1 MTVPSLS
8 NPASAPTEAED
19 SPVED
24 VYIFPLSF
32 AQQRLWF
39 FQQMYPESAAYNMPL
54 ATWLRG
60 QLHVEHLDDALNE
73 VIRRHEVLRTSID
86 LFDGQPAQLISP
98 SLSVS
103 MPVLDLSD
111 LPIAEQEAEAR
122 RLAEEEIGRA
132 FDLRSGPLLRV
143 KLLRLSAEEH
153 VLVLVLH
160 HIICDGWSI
169 NVIFHELSTL
179 YAAYTAGE
187 SSPLPELPV
196 QYADY
201 AVWQREWLAGNVLDE
216 QLDYWRGQL
225 EGAPTLFELPTD
237 RPRPQVRS
245 LKGLF
250 VSFVFPSGLSSKL
263 RQLCQREGV
272 TLFMLLLGAFQ
283 LLLSRYSG
291 QTDVVVGTPI
301 AGRNRQEVEGLIGFF
316 VNTLILRT
324 DLSGEPSF
332 RELLRRVREICLG
345 AYAHPELPLEKL
357 VEELQPERSLSHS
370 PLFQVMFALQNTP
383 DSEVQQMPG
392 LEVSPVEP
400 EVTTAAFDLTLNIEE
415 VAENIYGRL
424 RYNTDLFDAETIRRM
439 VEHYL
444 LVLEA
449 AVDNLDQS
457 ILEVPLLT
465 RTERRRIL
473 YEWNETKRAFPL
485 DTFVHELFEREAARA
500 PERIALVFD
509 GQQLS
514 YTELNQKA
522 NRLAH
527 HLRRLGIG
535 ADRPVAICLRR
546 SAEMVV
552 GILGVFKAGGAYA
565 PLDPSAPSERLNFML
580 AETEASVLLTQQSFV
595 HLFPAKQ
602 GRVVLSLDADWT
614 TVEESGGG
622 DDNPARTLSPANLAY
637 VLYTSGSTGKPKGV
651 LVSHRNLA
659 NSILGQLASL
669 REPVEMTLL
678 LMSYF
683 FDGSL
688 FSIFCTLCQ
697 GGTLVIPR
705 EGQQADP
712 SAVARL
718 IVEKSIPHIF
728 TVPSF
733 YSLLLEQATPEQLQ
747 SVRVVH
753 VGGEACSPQ
762 LVNKHRRL
770 LPQAIFFNEYGP
782 TETTIWCTQYLCPSL
797 ANKTSVPIGRPTS
810 NAEVYLLDERLQ
822 PVPVGVPGQIY
833 VGGEGV
839 ARGYLKH
846 PDLTAEMF
854 IPHPFSDEPGQ
865 RLYRTGDLARFE
877 SDGNI
882 VFLERIDQ
890 QVKLR
895 GYRIELGEIEAELN
909 EHEAVRH
916 AVLVVREDAPGDRR
930 LVAYLVAD
938 PERRPTTQELRDH
951 LKSSLPDYMIP
962 AAFVMLDA
970 LPLTRNGKLDRQA
983 FPSPDGMRSGLAK
996 DYVAP
1001 RTKLEHLLVEVWQE
1015 ILGIE
1020 RVGLRDNFFE
1030 LGGDSLR
1037 AALLINRLKERLGDF
1052 VYVVALFEAP
1062 TVAALSAYLTEHYS
1076 EAVARALGVEEA
1088 EANTTGGERTELSR
1102 VVNASALAQV
1112 KELIG
1117 AASFPSTSITKNPP
1131 AIFIL
1136 SPPRSG
1142 STLLRVMLAGHPAL
1156 FAPPELE
1163 LLSFDT
1169 LTERRAALTGK
1180 YSFWLEGTIR
1190 AVMEIKGCEME
1201 EARRIIEECEARNL
1215 SVPQFYR
1222 LMQEWIGER
1231 RLVDKTPSY
1240 ALDKEVLRRAEAC
1253 FDDALYIHLLRHP
1266 FGMIRSFEEA
1276 KLEQVFFRYKHP
1288 FSRRELAELIW
1299 LVSQQ
1304 NIGEFLTEVPAR
1316 RQYQLRFEELV
1327 SRPVET
1333 LEGLC
1338 DFLGLKFQAE
1348 MAEPYRWKEQRMTD
1362 GIHPLSQM
1370 LGDVKFHQHT
1380 HVNAAVAERWKE
1392 QAANDPLS
1400 ETTWDVAEDLG
1411 YRREKTEA
1419 MQANAADESA
1429 SHARLPPAR
1438 TTTRSMLAA
1447 IQPQGSLSPF
1457 FCVHPVGGGI
1467 FCYRDLA
1474 RHLGDEQPFYGL
1486 QARDLVEAQEPHA
1499 NVETMAADYVAALRS
1514 VQPAGPYRLGG
1525 WSLGGVVAFEMAQ
1538 QLQRQGESVELLA
1551 LIDSVPPQVSDENLP
1566 RPQHEGETRGRNSE
1580 TKLSHQ
1586 QDIVTVLDELC
1597 RTGTA
1602 EQLKDAFAEAKRD
1615 GFLPPEIGLKDFP
1628 RWLNGCRVRIQ
1639 AVRDYQPSPF
1649 AGRIVLF
1656 KTSAPEHHK
1665 ERTADDENFDP
1676 ALGWSELA
1684 AEGLEVHPVAGEH
1697 QKVVLEPHVSV
1708 LATLLKHYLT
1718 QSDARATGDVK

>member
-1 MTVPSLS
+1 MNVPPHS
-8 NPASAPTEAED
+8 NPVSGSTEAEE
-19 SPVED
+19 SLVED
-24 VYIFPLSF
+24 VYLFPLSF

-60 QLHVEHLDDALNE
+60 RLHVEHLDAALNE
-73 VIRRHEVLRTSID
+73 IIRRHEVLRTGID
-86 LFDGQPAQLISP
+86 LIDGEPAQLISP
-98 SLSVS
+98 SLTVS
-103 MPVLDLSD
+103 MPVLDLSE
-111 LPIAEQEAEAR
+111 LPSAEREAEAR
-122 RLAEEEIGRA
+122 RLAAEEIGRA
-132 FDLRSGPLLRV
+132 FDLSSAPLLRV

-169 NVIFHELSTL
+169 NVLFHELSTL

-187 SSPLPELPV
+187 SSPLAELPV

-201 AVWQREWLAGNVLDE
+201 AVWQREWLQGEVLDE

-225 EGAPTLFELPTD
+225 DGAPAVCALPTD

-245 LKGLF
+245 LKGSF
-250 VSFVFPSGLSSKL
+250 VSFDFPPGLASKL

-272 TLFMLLLGAFQ
+272 TLFMLLLAAFQ

-291 QTDVVVGTPI
+291 QRDVVVGTPI
-301 AGRNRQEVEGLIGFF
+301 AGRNRQELEGLIGFF

-324 DLSGEPSF
+324 DLSGAPSF
-332 RELLRRVREICLG
+332 RELLCRVREVCLG
-345 AYAHPELPLEKL
+345 AYAHAELPLEKL

-383 DSEVQQMPG
+383 DNEVQQMSG

-415 VAENIYGRL
+415 VEENIYGRL
-424 RYNTDLFDAETIRRM
+424 RYNTDLFDAETIRRIAG
-439 VEHYL
+439 HYV
-444 LVLEA
+444 LVLKA
-449 AVDNLDQS
+449 AADNLEQS
-457 ILEVPLLT
+457 IMEVPLLT
-465 RTERRRIL
+465 STERRRIL
-473 YEWNETKRAFPL
+473 YQWNETKRAFPR
-485 DTFVHELFEREAARA
+485 DTYVHELFEREAARA

-509 GQQLS
+509 QQQLS
-514 YTELNQKA
+514 YGELNRQA

-535 ADRPVAICLRR
+535 ADRPVAICLKR
-546 SAEMVV
+546 STEMIV
-552 GILGVFKAGGAYA
+552 GILGVLKAGGAYA

-580 AETEASVLLTQQSFV
+580 ADTDASVILTQQSLV
-595 HLFPAKQ
+595 NLFPAQQ
-602 GRVVLSLDADWT
+602 GRRVLALDADWPAI
-614 TVEESGGG
+614 EASGES
-622 DDNPARTLSPANLAY
+622 DDNPARIISHDNLAY

-659 NSILGQLASL
+659 NSILAQLASL
-669 REPVEMTLL
+669 QEPIESTPL

-688 FSIFCTLCQ
+688 FNIFCPLSQ
-697 GGTLVIPR
+697 GGTLVLLR
-705 EGQQADP
+705 EGEQADP
-712 SAVARL
+712 SAVMRL
-718 IVEKSIPHIF
+718 IVERSIPHIF

-733 YSLLLEQATPEQLQ
+733 YALLLEQATRQQLQ

-753 VGGEACSPQ
+753 VGGETCSPQ
-762 LVNKHRRL
+762 LVNRHREL
-770 LPQAIFFNEYGP
+770 LPQALLLNEYGP
-782 TETTIWCTQYLCPSL
+782 TETTIWCTQYPC
-797 ANKTSVPIGRPTS
+797 AAHTNKTFVPIGRPTL
-810 NAEVYLLDERLQ
+810 NAEVYLLDERLE
-822 PVPVGVPGQIY
+822 PVPVGVPGELY

-839 ARGYLKH
+839 ARGYLEH
-846 PDLTAEMF
+846 SDLTAEKF
-854 IPHPFSDEPGQ
+854 IPHPFSAEPGQ

-877 SDGNI
+877 PDGNI

-895 GYRIELGEIEAELN
+895 GYRIELGEIEAELG

-916 AVLVVREDAPGDRR
+916 AVLVVREETPGDHR
-930 LVAYLVAD
+930 LVAYLVTD
-938 PERRPTTQELRDH
+938 PERRPTTEELRDY
-951 LKSSLPDYMIP
+951 LKSRLPEYMIP
-962 AAFVMLDA
+962 TAFVMLDA
-970 LPLTRNGKLDRQA
+970 LPLTPNGKLDRQA
-983 FPSPDGMRSGLAK
+983 LPPPDDMRWGLSEE
-996 DYVAP
+996 YVAP
-1001 RTKLEHLLVEVWQE
+1001 RTKLERALAGVWQE
-1015 ILGIE
+1015 ILGVE
-1020 RVGLRDNFFE
+1020 RVGLHDNFFD

-1037 AALLINRLKERLGDF
+1037 AALLINRLTEWLGDF

-1076 EAVARALGVEEA
+1076 AAIARVLGVEA
-1088 EANTTGGERTELSR
+1088 VGETKTRGEGVSDELACA
-1102 VVNASALAQV
+1102 VNASALAQV
-1112 KELIG
+1112 RELIG
-1117 AASFPSTSITKNPP
+1117 AASFTSTPAKKNPP

-1142 STLLRVMLAGHPAL
+1142 STLLRVMLAGHPTL

-1169 LTERRAALTGK
+1169 LAERRAALTGK

-1201 EARRIIEECEARNL
+1201 EARRLIEEYEAQGM

-1240 ALDKEVLRRAEAC
+1240 ALDREVLRRAENC
-1253 FDDALYIHLLRHP
+1253 FEDALYIHLLRHP

-1276 KLEQVFFRYKHP
+1276 KLEQVFFRYEHS

-1304 NIGEFLTEVPAR
+1304 NIREFLSEVPAR

-1333 LEGLC
+1333 LESLC
-1338 DFLGLKFQAE
+1338 DFLGLEFHAE
-1348 MAEPYRWKEQRMTD
+1348 MAEPYRQKEQKMTD

-1380 HVNAAVAERWKE
+1380 RVDAGVAERWKG
-1392 QAANDPLS
+1392 QAVNDPLS
-1400 ETTWDVAEDLG
+1400 EMTQALAEELG
-1411 YRREKTEA
+1411 YQSEKTEA
-1419 MQANAADESA
+1419 VQASAADASA
-1429 SHARLPPAR
+1429 SHPAAVSHAR
-1438 TTTRSMLAA
+1438 TNTNSSLVR
-1447 IQPQGSLSPF
+1447 IQPQGARPPF
-1457 FCVHPVGGGI
+1457 FCVHPVGGGV

-1474 RHLGDEQPFYGL
+1474 RRLGHEQPFYGL
-1486 QARDLVEAQEPHA
+1486 QARDLNATQEPHSDVKA
-1499 NVETMAADYVAALRS
+1499 MAADYVEAIRS
-1514 VQPAGPYRLGG
+1514 VQHAGPYRLGG

-1538 QLQRQGESVELLA
+1538 QLLRQGESVSIVA
-1551 LIDSVPPQVSDENLP
+1551 LIDSVTPQVMNRNLA
-1566 RPQHEGETRGRNSE
+1566 
-1580 TKLSHQ
+1580 HQ
-1586 QDIVTVLDELC
+1586 QDIVAVLDELC
-1597 RTGTA
+1597 RTGTD
-1602 EQLKDAFAEAKRD
+1602 EQIKDAFAEAKRD
-1615 GFLPPEIGLKDFP
+1615 GFLPPEIGFKDFP
-1628 RWLNGCRVRIQ
+1628 RWLHGCRVRIE
-1639 AVRDYQPSPF
+1639 AVRNYQPTPLAS
-1649 AGRIVLF
+1649 RLVLF
-1656 KTSAPEHHK
+1656 TTSAPEHHK
-1665 ERTADDENFDP
+1665 EHATADENLDLT
-1676 ALGWSELA
+1676 LGWSRLA
-1684 AEGLEVHPVAGEH
+1684 TGGLEVHTVNGEH
-1697 QKVVLEPHVSV
+1697 QMVVLEPHVSS
-1708 LATLLKHYLT
+1708 LASLLKDYLI
-1718 QSDARATGDVK
+1718 A

>member
-1 MTVPSLS
+1 MTVPPLS
-8 NPASAPTEAED
+8 NPPSAHAGAED
-19 SPVED
+19 SLTED
-24 VYIFPLSF
+24 VYVFPLSF

-54 ATWLRG
+54 TTSLRG
-60 QLHVEHLDDALNE
+60 QLHVKHLEDALNE
-73 VIRRHEVLRTSID
+73 IIRRHEVLRTGID
-86 LFDGQPAQLISP
+86 LVEGEPAQLIAP

-103 MPVLDLSD
+103 LPVLDLSE
-111 LPIAEQEAEAR
+111 LPVAERDAEAR
-122 RLAEEEIGRA
+122 RLAAEEIDRA
-132 FDLRSGPLLRV
+132 FELGNAPLLRV
-143 KLLRLSAEEH
+143 KLLRLAADEH

-169 NVIFHELSTL
+169 NVLFHELSTL

-187 SSPLPELPV
+187 SSPLAELPV

-201 AVWQREWLAGNVLDE
+201 AVWQREWLTGDVLEE
-216 QLDYWRGQL
+216 QLNYWRTQL
-225 EGAPTLFELPTD
+225 EGAPTLCELPTD

-245 LKGLF
+245 LNGSF
-250 VSFVFPSGLSSKL
+250 VSFAFPTGLPSKL
-263 RQLCQREGV
+263 RQLCQREGI

-291 QTDVVVGTPI
+291 QKDVVVGTPI

-324 DLSGEPSF
+324 DLSGNPSL
-332 RELLRRVREICLG
+332 RELLQRVREVCLG
-345 AYAHPELPLEKL
+345 AYAHAELPLEKL

-383 DSEVQQMPG
+383 DNDVQQMPG
-392 LEVSPVEP
+392 LEVSAVETQL
-400 EVTTAAFDLTLNIEE
+400 TTAAFDITLNVEE

-424 RYNTDLFDAETIRRM
+424 RYNTDLFDADTMRRM
-439 VEHYL
+439 AAHYL

-449 AVDNLDQS
+449 AVDSLEQCVA
-457 ILEVPLLT
+457 EVPLLT

-473 YEWNETKRAFPL
+473 HEWNETKRAFPP
-485 DTFVHELFEREAARA
+485 DTYVHELFEREAARA
-500 PERIALVFD
+500 PERIALIFD
-509 GQQLS
+509 GQQFS
-514 YTELNQKA
+514 YAELNQKA

-527 HLRRLGIG
+527 HLRGLGVG
-535 ADRPVAICLRR
+535 PEHTVAICLRR
-546 SAEMVV
+546 SVEMLV
-552 GILGVFKAGGAYA
+552 GILGVLKAGGAYA
-565 PLDPSAPSERLNFML
+565 PLDPSAPHERLNFML
-580 AETEASVLLTQQSFV
+580 ADTEAAIVLTQQSLA
-595 HLFPAKQ
+595 HLFPARQ
-602 GRVVLSLDADWT
+602 GLAVLSLDADWPG
-614 TVEESGGG
+614 VEESGASV
-622 DDNPARTLSPANLAY
+622 DNPARTVAPDNLAY

-651 LVSHRNLA
+651 MVSHRNLA
-659 NSILGQLASL
+659 NSILAQLASL
-669 REPVEMTLL
+669 REPVESTLL

-688 FSIFCTLCQ
+688 FNIFCPLCQ
-697 GGTLVIPR
+697 GGTLVVPR
-705 EGQQADP
+705 DGEQADP
-712 SAVARL
+712 SAVMRL
-718 IVEKSIPHIF
+718 IVENSIRHIF

-733 YSLLLEQATPEQLQ
+733 YSLLLEQAAPEQLK
-747 SVRVVH
+747 SVSVVH
-753 VGGEACSPQ
+753 VGGETCTPQ
-762 LVNKHRRL
+762 LVNRHRKL
-770 LPQAIFFNEYGP
+770 LPQAVFFNEYGP
-782 TETTIWCTQYLCPSL
+782 TETTIWCTQYLCPPHV
-797 ANKTSVPIGRPTS
+797 NKTFVPVGRPTS
-810 NAEVYLLDERLQ
+810 NAEVYLLDERLE

-846 PDLTAEMF
+846 SDLTAAMF

-877 SDGNI
+877 PDGQI
-882 VFLERIDQ
+882 VFIERIDE

-909 EHEAVRH
+909 EHDAVLH
-916 AVLVVREDAPGDRR
+916 AVLHVREDAPGDRR

-938 PERRPTTQELRDH
+938 PERTPTTQELREH
-951 LKSSLPDYMIP
+951 LKSRLPDYMIP
-962 AAFVMLDA
+962 SAFVMLDA

-983 FPSPDGMRSGLAK
+983 LPSPEDTRVGLSE

-1001 RTKLEHLLVEVWQE
+1001 RTKLERSLAGVWQE
-1015 ILGIE
+1015 ILGVE
-1020 RVGLRDNFFE
+1020 RVGLRDNFFD

-1037 AALLINRLKERLGDF
+1037 AALLINRLTEWLGDF

-1076 EAVARALGVEEA
+1076 EAVARALGVDETEA
-1088 EANTTGGERTELSR
+1088 HATDDESAGLARA
-1102 VVNASALAQV
+1102 VNAYALAQV
-1112 KELIG
+1112 RELIG
-1117 AASFPSTSITKNPP
+1117 AASFSTTPATKNPQ
-1131 AIFIL
+1131 AVFIL

-1142 STLLRVMLAGHPAL
+1142 STLLRVMLAGHPSL

-1169 LTERRAALTGK
+1169 LAERRAALTGK
-1180 YSFWLEGTIR
+1180 YSFWLEGAIR

-1201 EARRIIEECEARNL
+1201 EARTLIEEYEARNL

-1240 ALDKEVLRRAEAC
+1240 ALDKEVLRRAESC

-1276 KLEQVFFRYKHP
+1276 KLEQVFFRYEHS

-1316 RQYQLRFEELV
+1316 RQHRLRFEELV

-1338 DFLGLKFQAE
+1338 DFLGLEFHAE
-1348 MAEPYRWKEQRMTD
+1348 MAEPYRRKEQRMTD
-1362 GIHPLSQM
+1362 GIHPLSLM

-1380 HVNAAVAERWKE
+1380 RVDAGVAERWKG
-1392 QAANDPLS
+1392 QTANDPLS
-1400 ETTWDVAEDLG
+1400 EMTWRVAEDLG
-1411 YRREKTEA
+1411 YRREKTEDVG
-1419 MQANAADESA
+1419 ANAAVAHA
-1429 SHARLPPAR
+1429 SRAPLPHARTPTNSILVPIR
-1438 TTTRSMLAA
+1438 
-1447 IQPQGSLSPF
+1447 PQGSLTPF

-1486 QARDLVEAQEPHA
+1486 QARDLVASQEPHRD
-1499 NVETMAADYVAALRS
+1499 VETMAADYVEALRS

-1538 QLQRQGESVELLA
+1538 QLQRQGESVDLLA
-1551 LIDSVPPQVSDENLP
+1551 LIDSVTPQVMDNNLP
-1566 RPQHEGETRGRNSE
+1566 
-1580 TKLSHQ
+1580 HQ
-1586 QDIVTVLDELC
+1586 QDIVALLDELC
-1597 RTGTA
+1597 RTGTE
-1602 EQLKDAFAEAKRD
+1602 EQIKDAFAEARRD
-1615 GFLPPEIGLKDFP
+1615 GFLPPEIGVKDFP
-1628 RWLNGCRVRIQ
+1628 RWLDGCRVRIQ
-1639 AVRDYQPSPF
+1639 AVRDYQPAPF

-1665 ERTADDENFDP
+1665 KHAPDEENLNP
-1676 ALGWSELA
+1676 TLGWGEFA
-1684 AEGLEVHPVAGEH
+1684 AGGLEILPITGEH
-1697 QKVVLEPHVSV
+1697 QKVVLEPYVSV

-1718 QSDARATGDVK
+1718 PSDASASG